1 MKCETG
7 EPGLAVAA
15 AMGDKELLREI
26 LSEDNFRGTVLYDE
40 PMRNHTTLRIG
51 GPSDAFAVPGDV
63 IALRNLLVKAGE
75 RNIPLTPLG
84 GGSNL
89 LVDDGGIEGIVVSTA
104 SVNRILVI
112 EEKEDEVRLF
122 VEAGTPLQ
130 KLVAL
135 SKEKGYAGVEGLA
148 GIPGSLGGAL
158 RGNAGSFGYEI
169 GKVIDTVGIMTPYGK
184 VSMLDARNLSI
195 SYRRINLP
203 GECILLSANVRLKR
217 DDAGEVSKRV
227 NAFLSEK
234 REKQP
239 ITERSA
245 GCVFR
250 NPEGD
255 HAGRLIDGAS
265 CKGMRRGDIEVS
277 ALHANFFINRGEGLA
292 SDFLALMDAV
302 RERVVKTFG
311 VVLEPE
317 IRIAGRKSKT

>member
-1 MKCETG
+1 M
-7 EPGLAVAA
+7 LAREA

-26 LSEDNFRGTVLYDE
+26 LSGGAFRGTVLYDE

-51 GPSDAFAVPGDV
+51 GPADALAVPGDV
-63 IALRNLLVKAGE
+63 IALRNLLVQAGE
-75 RNIPLTPLG
+75 RNIPFTPLG

-89 LVDDGGIEGIVVSTA
+89 LVDDDGIEGIVISAA
-104 SVNRILVI
+104 SLNRIMVI
-112 EEKEDEVRLF
+112 EEKEDEARLF

-130 KLVAL
+130 GLVAL
-135 SKEKGYAGVEGLA
+135 AKEKGYSGIEGLV

-158 RGNAGSFGYEI
+158 KGNAGSFGCEI

-203 GECILLSANVRLKR
+203 EECIILSANVRLRR
-217 DDAGEVSKRV
+217 DDAGGVAKRMS
-227 NAFLSEK
+227 AFLSEK

-239 ITERSA
+239 IAEWSA

-250 NPEGD
+250 NSEGA
-255 HAGRLIDGAS
+255 HAGKLIDEAA

-277 ALHANFFINRGEGLA
+277 SLHANFFINRGNGLA

-302 RERVVKTFG
+302 RERVLKTFG

-317 IRIAGRKSKT
+317 IKAAGRRGKK